1 MSYLTLRSSYIYFT
15 LHSITFISY
24 IWPFGDSHYADVAL
38 GENEFDTPGI
48 WYRHCSG
55 KCVSNSIIMLL

>member
-38 GENEFDTPGI
+38 GENEFDTPALCLC
-48 WYRHCSG
+48 YTLLKVLH
-55 KCVSNSIIMLL
+55 KIISDS